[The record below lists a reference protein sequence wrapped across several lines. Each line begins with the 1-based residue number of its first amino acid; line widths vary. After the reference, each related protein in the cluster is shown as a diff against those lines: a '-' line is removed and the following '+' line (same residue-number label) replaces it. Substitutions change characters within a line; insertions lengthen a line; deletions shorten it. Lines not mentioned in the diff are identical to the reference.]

1 MSKTEYLCR
10 REEVERSWKDTPRL
24 SRKVS
29 KLSPEVR
36 DLLDNILNT
45 KPEERFTLEDVKQH
59 SWYLRT
65 LPQKYQAVLDRLQE
79 QQHGLEEHVSRQKFN
94 KVSTQL
100 CLLHILTSG

>member
-1 MSKTEYLCR
+1 M
-10 REEVERSWKDTPRL
+10 
-24 SRKVS
+24 S

-45 KPEERFTLEDVKQH
+45 KPEERFTLEDIKKH
-59 SWYLRT
+59 AWYQRK
-65 LPQKYQAVLDRLQE
+65 LPSKYQAALDKLQE